1 MLAVFYIKA
10 ETEIC
15 SPIIRRNIYIQPHQA
30 WQQWLSSIS
39 KEPQFFDKS
48 HYLIVHK
55 NTERAVLITYWL
67 FTKVSTKNEN
77 KLLGDEH
84 VMVTPIDERSI
95 DFRCKSNLEK
105 KEWAAAN
112 SDNTPNSKPYS
123 LWISFDLCWMRA
135 TSIR

>member
-10 ETEIC
+10 ETKIC
-15 SPIIRRNIYIQPHQA
+15 SPIIQSNIYIFCHIKHDSK
-30 WQQWLSSIS
+30 WLFSIS
-39 KEPQFFDKS
+39 KEAQFFDKS

-77 KLLGDEH
+77 KLLGYEH

-95 DFRCKSNLEK
+95 DFRCESNLD

-112 SDNTPNSKPYS
+112 SDDTPNSKPYS
-123 LWISFDLCWMRA
+123 LWISFDLCWMHA